1 MNPTQRFAERAGDY
15 VVGRPSYPP
24 AAIDVLFEGLG
35 DPARVCVADLG
46 AGTGI
51 SSRLLAARGAHVLAL
66 EPNPAMRSA
75 AEPDERITWDPGTAE
90 ATGIDEAGVDLVTAF
105 QAFHWFDFA
114 TALREIVRILRPG
127 GRAAVVY
134 NERDEADPFTA
145 AYGDLV
151 RRYQTDPTE
160 RRRRDAV
167 DAFTA
172 FEGWHGGAQR
182 TEFRNEQVLDLDGL
196 LARARSTSY
205 LPKTGAAGR
214 ELHDEIRVLFE
225 RYQVHGR
232 VTMRMRT
239 IVVAGNVGADG
250 G

>member
-1 MNPTQRFAERAGDY
+1 MNPTERFGDRAGDY
-15 VVGRPSYPP
+15 VVGRPSYPG
-24 AAIDVLFEGLG
+24 AAIELLFDGLG
-35 DPARVCVADLG
+35 DPAAVCAADLG

-51 SSRLLAARGAHVLAL
+51 SSRLLAAHGAQVLAV
-66 EPNPAMRSA
+66 EPNAAMRDA
-75 AEPDERITWDPGTAE
+75 AEPDERVRWIDGSAE
-90 ATGIDEAGVDLVTAF
+90 ATGLDEASVDLVTVF

-114 TALREIVRILRPG
+114 PALREIVRILRPG

-134 NERDEADPFTA
+134 NERDESDPFTA

-151 RRYQTDPTE
+151 RRYQTDQTE
-160 RRRRDAV
+160 RRRRDAL

-172 FEGWHGGAQR
+172 FEAWHGGPR
-182 TEFRNEQVLDLDGL
+182 RIEFRNAQILDDDGV

-205 LPKTGAAGR
+205 LPKAGAAGR
-214 ELHDEIRVLFE
+214 ELHDAIRSLFAK
-225 RYQVHGR
+225 YQTNGQ

-239 IVVAGNVGADG
+239 IVVAGDVGADG